1 MVPPGSVSSPMTRW
15 RSMEPGS
22 CLLYGFV
29 GKSTGIQGN
38 QKEVGVLGFNF
49 PIKLWD
55 LVNLYQPAPSINKSS
70 RIWGDIPSPSIK
82 HTPEWF
88 SQGGL
93 HIWDHRM
100 GYLLWGDGLTNIFA
114 IVCHPFSTQNCG
126 GGGSIEVQEDTNTK
140 PIQEVD
146 RCNCDR

>member
-100 GYLLWGDGLTNIFA
+100 GYLLWGGWAYKHL
-114 IVCHPFSTQNCG
+114 CHSLPSFFNTKLRWRWLNRSTRRYQH
-126 GGGSIEVQEDTNTK
+126 QTNT
-140 PIQEVD
+140 
-146 RCNCDR
+146 RSR